1 MTLPSAAEIEH
12 ADWPTLKEH
21 ALALGLNPKG
31 RSGMVRQRILDRLR
45 TGGTEVVWR
54 AGRAEQAALL
64 TRLGSPDVAIRLWES
79 TIRLDSP
86 APWVGLGTAYER
98 AGRLGEAVKCFD
110 RAIQMGDDAARL
122 HKAHA
127 LAHGGATEAAL
138 AELDVAISARPNDVR
153 AWAQRAAI
161 LESIGRSD
169 EVIFAYARI
178 GDLVGNRLGL
188 ARALMK
194 AHRFD
199 DAEIALAAH
208 LADHPRDATAWS
220 NRGVCLAKR
229 ERWKAALEA
238 LQQATALAERDPSI
252 LNNIAC
258 VLAAMGKTDEA
269 LRKLRAARRLH
280 EDPRILLN
288 EAALLERTTPV
299 VPGKKPAP
307 IVAQRPAHRAGRP
320 RTRRVAR
327 KPKSRPRST
336 PPKRKARRRAN
347 ASARRARRAH
357 RPRRQ

>member
-1 MTLPSAAEIEH
+1 MTLPGAAEIEH
-12 ADWPTLKEH
+12 ADWPALKEH
-21 ALALGLNPKG
+21 AFALGLNPKG
-31 RSGMVRQRILDRLR
+31 RSGMVRQRILDHLR
-45 TGGTEVVWR
+45 TSGREVVWR

-86 APWVGLGTAYER
+86 APWVGLGTAYEK
-98 AGRLGEAVKCFD
+98 AGRLEEAVKCFD

-127 LAHGGATEAAL
+127 LARGGATDVAL
-138 AELDVAISARPNDVR
+138 AELDVAIAARPNDVR

-169 EVIFAYARI
+169 EVIAACARI

-188 ARALMK
+188 ARALIK

-199 DAEIALAAH
+199 DAETALAAH
-208 LADHPRDATAWS
+208 LADHPRDATAWG
-220 NRGVCLAKR
+220 NRGVCLAKL
-229 ERWKAALEA
+229 ERWKEAFEA
-238 LQQATALAERDPSI
+238 LQQAAALTERDPSI

-258 VLAAMGKTDEA
+258 VLAATGKTDEA
-269 LRKLRAARRLH
+269 RRKLRAARRMQ

-288 EAALLERTTPV
+288 EAALLERATPV
-299 VPGKKPAP
+299 VPRRTPAR
-307 IVAQRPAHRAGRP
+307 IGAKRPAHRAAAA

-327 KPKSRPRST
+327 KAKSRPRSP
-336 PPKRKARRRAN
+336 PPKRKAGRRAN
-347 ASARRARRAH
+347 TSARRARRVH
-357 RPRRQ
+357 RPRRR